1 MDRTM
6 LSISS
11 MRSRLEKGVVIG
23 GKKGISS
30 LREGRDK
37 NGEGTV
43 DLEKKNKKWWTMI
56 CY

>member
-1 MDRTM
+1 
-6 LSISS
+6 

-23 GKKGISS
+23 GKKRISS

-43 DLEKKNKKWWTMI
+43 DLEKKNKKWWMII

>member
-1 MDRTM
+1 MF
-6 LSISS
+6 SISS

-23 GKKGISS
+23 GKKRISS

-37 NGEGTV
+37 NGEATV
-43 DLEKKNKKWWTMI
+43 DLEKKNKKWWMMI